1 MTVSRITK
9 RAAEAM
15 EPGGYLWDTDVV
27 GFGARRQTRGVFY
40 ILRFRADLAS
50 SRPFLGQEK
59 DVSFSLYRKELF
71 KLFEAIQRNTW
82 GKPDDTVGIPPS
94 GLRRRQIAANN

>member
-59 DVSFSLYRKELF
+59 DVSFSLYRKR
-71 KLFEAIQRNTW
+71 AIQAIRSYSKKYM
-82 GKPDDTVGIPPS
+82 GKTG
-94 GLRRRQIAANN
+94 